1 MPHPS
6 QRHPTSARIRRPLAM
21 MGVVGSLLA
30 TSTSAA
36 LADDRPLRSIDP
48 GHGTD
53 KVVVA
58 HRGAS
63 GYLPE
68 HTLAAK
74 AMAYAQGAD
83 FLEQDVVMSKDDQL
97 VVLHDR
103 FLDRVTNVA
112 EVFPERARDDGRRYY
127 AIDFTLDELRKL
139 SFSEGFTVKDGEQ
152 VADYPERFPLGK
164 SHFGLHTLSEEI
176 EMIQGLNHSTGRDV
190 GLYVEIKA
198 PWFHQSEGKQVA
210 RAVLETL
217 KHYGYVAQDDNAVV
231 QIFDPNGLKR
241 IHDTLQPELE
251 MDLRLVQLM
260 GETSWDMTFQPDA
273 AGKLEPYDY
282 DWMYQ
287 EGGMQRIATYA
298 DGIGPWKPMVIEDS
312 STRDDIKVTPLVEE
326 AHAQGLI
333 VMPYTFR
340 LDEGRI
346 PDWASDYDDMLRT
359 FFVDA
364 RVDGV
369 FTDYPD
375 RAVQWLKQHGDAL

>member
-21 MGVVGSLLA
+21 MGVVGSLLG

-112 EVFPERARDDGRRYY
+112 EVFPERARDDGRYY

-198 PWFHQSEGKQVA
+198 PWFHQSEGKQVS

-231 QIFDPNGLKR
+231 QVFDPNGLKR

-251 MDLRLVQLM
+251 MDLRLVQLI

-273 AGKLEPYDY
+273 EGKLEPYDY

-312 STRDDIKVTPLVEE
+312 STRDDIKVTPMVEE

-333 VMPYTFR
+333 VLPYTFR

-346 PDWASDYDDMLRT
+346 PDWASDYDDMLRA

-364 RVDGV
+364 KVDGV

>member
-1 MPHPS
+1 
-6 QRHPTSARIRRPLAM
+6 M

-112 EVFPERARDDGRRYY
+112 EVFPERARDDGRYY
-127 AIDFTLDELRKL
+127 AIDFTLDELRLL

-198 PWFHQSEGKQVA
+198 PWFHQSEGNQVS

-217 KHYGYVAQDDNAVV
+217 KQYGYVAQDDNAVV
-231 QIFDPNGLKR
+231 QVFDPNGLKR
-241 IHDTLQPELE
+241 IHDKLQPELE

-273 AGKLEPYDY
+273 EGKLEPYDY

-312 STRDDIKVTPLVEE
+312 STRDDIKVTPMVEE

-346 PDWASDYDDMLRT
+346 PDWASDYDDMLRA

-364 RVDGV
+364 GVDGV

>member
-30 TSTSAA
+30 TSTSVA

-112 EVFPERARDDGRRYY
+112 EVFPERARDDGRYY

-139 SFSEGFTVKDGEQ
+139 AFSEGFTVKDGEQ

-176 EMIQGLNHSTGRDV
+176 EMVQGLNHSTGRDV

-198 PWFHQSEGKQVA
+198 PWFHQSEGKQVS

-231 QIFDPNGLKR
+231 QVFDPNGLKR

-251 MDLRLVQLM
+251 MNLRLVQLM
-260 GETSWDMTFQPDA
+260 GETRWDMTFQPDA
-273 AGKLEPYDY
+273 EGKLEPYDY

-312 STRDDIKVTPLVEE
+312 STRDDIKVTPMVEE

-346 PDWASDYDDMLRT
+346 PDWASDYDDMLRA

-375 RAVQWLKQHGDAL
+375 RAVQWLKQHGKAL

>member
-1 MPHPS
+1 MPHPF

-30 TSTSAA
+30 TSTSVA

-112 EVFPERARDDGRRYY
+112 EVFPERARDDGRYY
-127 AIDFTLDELRKL
+127 AIDFTLDELRLL

-176 EMIQGLNHSTGRDV
+176 EMIQGLNHSTVRDV

-198 PWFHQSEGKQVA
+198 PWFHQSEGKQVS

-231 QIFDPNGLKR
+231 QVFDPNGLKR

-251 MDLRLVQLM
+251 MNLRLVQLM
-260 GETSWDMTFQPDA
+260 GETRWDMTFQPDA
-273 AGKLEPYDY
+273 EGKLEPYDY

-312 STRDDIKVTPLVEE
+312 STRDDIKVTPMVEE

-333 VMPYTFR
+333 VLPYTFR

-346 PDWASDYDDMLRT
+346 PDWASDYDDMLRA

-364 RVDGV
+364 GVDGV

>member
-30 TSTSAA
+30 TSTSVA

-112 EVFPERARDDGRRYY
+112 EVFPERARDDGRYY

-139 SFSEGFTVKDGEQ
+139 AFSEGFTVKDGEQ

-198 PWFHQSEGKQVA
+198 PWFHQSEGKQVS

-231 QIFDPNGLKR
+231 QVFDPNGLKR

-251 MDLRLVQLM
+251 MNLRLVQLM

-273 AGKLEPYDY
+273 EGKLEPYDY

-312 STRDDIKVTPLVEE
+312 STRDDIKVTPMVEE

-346 PDWASDYDDMLRT
+346 PDWASDYDDMLRA

-364 RVDGV
+364 GVDGV

>member
-112 EVFPERARDDGRRYY
+112 EVFPERARDDGRYY
-127 AIDFTLDELRKL
+127 AIDFTLDELRLL

-198 PWFHQSEGKQVA
+198 PWFHQSEGNQVS

-217 KHYGYVAQDDNAVV
+217 KQYGYVAQDDNAVV
-231 QIFDPNGLKR
+231 QVFDPNGLKR
-241 IHDTLQPELE
+241 IHDKLQPELE

-273 AGKLEPYDY
+273 EGKLEPYDY

-312 STRDDIKVTPLVEE
+312 STRDDIKVTPMVEE

-333 VMPYTFR
+333 VMPDTFR

-346 PDWASDYDDMLRT
+346 PDWASDYDDMLRA

-364 RVDGV
+364 GVDGV

>member
-112 EVFPERARDDGRRYY
+112 EVFPERARDDGRYY
-127 AIDFTLDELRKL
+127 AIDFTLDELRQL

-198 PWFHQSEGKQVA
+198 PWFHQSEGKQVS

-231 QIFDPNGLKR
+231 QVFDPNGLKR

-273 AGKLEPYDY
+273 EGKLEPYDY

-312 STRDDIKVTPLVEE
+312 STRDDIKVTPMVEE

-333 VMPYTFR
+333 VLPYTFR

-346 PDWASDYDDMLRT
+346 PDWASDYDDMLRA

-364 RVDGV
+364 KVDGV

>member
-6 QRHPTSARIRRPLAM
+6 KRHPTSARIRRPLVM

-36 LADDRPLRSIDP
+36 LADDSPLRSIDP

-112 EVFPERARDDGRRYY
+112 EVFPERARDDGRYY

-198 PWFHQSEGKQVA
+198 PWFHQSEGKQVS

-217 KHYGYVAQDDNAVV
+217 KQYGYVAHDDNAVV
-231 QIFDPNGLKR
+231 QVFDPNGLKR

-273 AGKLEPYDY
+273 DGKLEPYDY

-346 PDWASDYDDMLRT
+346 PDWASDYDDMLRA

-364 RVDGV
+364 KVDGV

-375 RAVQWLKQHGDAL
+375 RAVQWLKNNGDAL

>member
-6 QRHPTSARIRRPLAM
+6 QCHPTTARIRRPLAM

-112 EVFPERARDDGRRYY
+112 EVFPERARDDGRYY

-198 PWFHQSEGKQVA
+198 PWFHQSEGKQVS

-217 KHYGYVAQDDNAVV
+217 KQYGYVAHDDNAVV
-231 QIFDPNGLKR
+231 QVFDPNGLKR

-273 AGKLEPYDY
+273 DGKLEPYDY

-312 STRDDIKVTPLVEE
+312 STRDDIKVTPMVEE

-346 PDWASDYDDMLRT
+346 PDWASDYDDMLRA
-359 FFVDA
+359 FFIDA
-364 RVDGV
+364 KVDGV

>member
-1 MPHPS
+1 MSLAGLLLVAGMPA
-6 QRHPTSARIRRPLAM
+6 QANETA
-21 MGVVGSLLA
+21 
-30 TSTSAA
+30 
-36 LADDRPLRSIDP
+36 LRSIDP

-83 FLEQDVVMSKDDQL
+83 FLEQDVVMSKDDRL

-103 FLDRVTNVA
+103 FLDRVTNGA
-112 EVFPERARDDGRRYY
+112 DVFPGRARDDGRYY
-127 AIDFTLDELRKL
+127 AIDFTLAELRTL
-139 SFSEGFTVKDGEQ
+139 SFSEGFTVKDGKQ

-190 GLYVEIKA
+190 GLYVEVKA
-198 PWFHQSEGKQVA
+198 PWFHQSEGKQIS

-217 KHYGYVAQDDNAVV
+217 KQYGYASHDDNAIV
-231 QIFDPNGLKR
+231 QVFDPNGLKR
-241 IHDTLQPELE
+241 IHDKLQPALG

-260 GETSWDMTFQPDA
+260 GETSWDMTFQPGPD
-273 AGKLEPYDY
+273 GKLEPYNY
-282 DWMYQ
+282 DWMFQ
-287 EGGMQRIATYA
+287 DGAMQRIATYA

-312 STRDDIKVTPLVEE
+312 STSDDIKVTPMVEK
-326 AHAQGLI
+326 AHAAGLI

-346 PDWASDYDDMLRT
+346 PAWASDYDDMLRA
-359 FFVDA
+359 FFEDA
-364 RVDGV
+364 GVDGI

-375 RAVQWLKQHGDAL
+375 RAVQWLNDYG

>member
-112 EVFPERARDDGRRYY
+112 EVFPERARDDGRYY
-127 AIDFTLDELRKL
+127 AIDFTLDELRLL

-198 PWFHQSEGKQVA
+198 PWFHQSEGNQVS

-217 KHYGYVAQDDNAVV
+217 KQYGYVAQDDNAVV
-231 QIFDPNGLKR
+231 QVFDPNGLKR

-273 AGKLEPYDY
+273 EGKLEPYDY

-312 STRDDIKVTPLVEE
+312 STRDDIKVTPMVEE

-346 PDWASDYDDMLRT
+346 PDWASDYDDMLRA

-364 RVDGV
+364 GVDGV

>member
-6 QRHPTSARIRRPLAM
+6 QRHPTPVRIRRPLAM

-36 LADDRPLRSIDP
+36 LADDSPLRSIDP
-48 GHGTD
+48 GHCTD

-112 EVFPERARDDGRRYY
+112 EVFPERARDDGRYY

-198 PWFHQSEGKQVA
+198 PWFHQSEGKQVS

-217 KHYGYVAQDDNAVV
+217 KQYGYVAHDDNAVV
-231 QIFDPNGLKR
+231 QVFDPNGLKR

-273 AGKLEPYDY
+273 DGKLEPYDY

-346 PDWASDYDDMLRT
+346 PDWASDYDDMLRA

-364 RVDGV
+364 KVDGV

-375 RAVQWLKQHGDAL
+375 RAVQWLKNNGDAL

>member
-1 MPHPS
+1 
-6 QRHPTSARIRRPLAM
+6 M

-112 EVFPERARDDGRRYY
+112 EVFPERARDDGRYY

-198 PWFHQSEGKQVA
+198 PWFHQSEGKQVS

-217 KHYGYVAQDDNAVV
+217 KQYGYVAQDDNAVV
-231 QIFDPNGLKR
+231 QVFDPNGLKR

-260 GETSWDMTFQPDA
+260 GETSWNMTFQPDA
-273 AGKLEPYDY
+273 EGKLEPYDY

-312 STRDDIKVTPLVEE
+312 STRGDIKVTPLVEE

-346 PDWASDYDDMLRT
+346 PDWANDYDDMLRA

>member
-1 MPHPS
+1 MSGSPHFLTHRS
-6 QRHPTSARIRRPLAM
+6 LTRLGV
-21 MGVVGSLLA
+21 MGALLVTTA
-30 TSTSAA
+30 STA
-36 LADDRPLRSIDP
+36 LADDATLRSIDP

-74 AMAYAQGAD
+74 SMAYAQGAD

-112 EVFPERARDDGRRYY
+112 DVFPDRAREDGRYY

-139 SFSEGFTVKDGEQ
+139 AFSEGFTVKDGER
-152 VADYPERFPLGK
+152 VTDYPERFPLGK

-198 PWFHQSEGKQVA
+198 PWFHQSEGKEIS

-217 KHYGYVAQDDNAVV
+217 KQYGYADHDDNAIV
-231 QIFDPNGLKR
+231 QVFDPNGLER
-241 IHDTLQPELE
+241 IHDTLQPELG

-260 GETSWDMTFQPDA
+260 GETSWGMTFQPGSD
-273 AGKLEPYDY
+273 GKLEPYSY

-287 EGGMQRIATYA
+287 DGAMQRIAGYA

-312 STRDDIKVTPLVEE
+312 STRDDIKVTPLVKE
-326 AHAQGLI
+326 AHAAGLI

-346 PDWASDYDDMLRT
+346 PDWASDYDDMLRV

-364 RVDGV
+364 DVDGV

-375 RAVQWLKQHGDAL
+375 RAVQWLKHNGEAL

>member
-112 EVFPERARDDGRRYY
+112 EIFPERARDDGRYY

-139 SFSEGFTVKDGEQ
+139 AFSEGFTVKDGEQ

-198 PWFHQSEGKQVA
+198 PWFHQSEGKQVS

-231 QIFDPNGLKR
+231 QVFDPNGLKR

-251 MDLRLVQLM
+251 MNLRLVQLM
-260 GETSWDMTFQPDA
+260 GETRWDMTFQPDA
-273 AGKLEPYDY
+273 EGKLEPYDY

-312 STRDDIKVTPLVEE
+312 STRDDIKVTPMVEE

-346 PDWASDYDDMLRT
+346 PDWASDYDDMLRA

>member
-1 MPHPS
+1 MPHPF

-112 EVFPERARDDGRRYY
+112 EVFPERARDDGRYY

-198 PWFHQSEGKQVA
+198 PWFHQSEGKQVS

-231 QIFDPNGLKR
+231 QVFDPNGLKR

-251 MDLRLVQLM
+251 MDLRLVQLI

-273 AGKLEPYDY
+273 EGKLEPYDY

-312 STRDDIKVTPLVEE
+312 STRDDIKVTPMVEE

-333 VMPYTFR
+333 VLPYTFR

-346 PDWASDYDDMLRT
+346 PDWASDYDDMLRA

-364 RVDGV
+364 KVDGV

>member
-112 EVFPERARDDGRRYY
+112 EVFPERARDDGRYY
-127 AIDFTLDELRKL
+127 AIDFTLDELRLL

-198 PWFHQSEGKQVA
+198 PWFHQSEGNQVS

-217 KHYGYVAQDDNAVV
+217 KQYGYVAQDDNAVV
-231 QIFDPNGLKR
+231 QVFDPNGLKR
-241 IHDTLQPELE
+241 IHDKLQPELE

-273 AGKLEPYDY
+273 EGKLEPYDY

-312 STRDDIKVTPLVEE
+312 STRDDIKVTPMVEE

-346 PDWASDYDDMLRT
+346 PDWASDYDDMLRA

-364 RVDGV
+364 GVDGV

>member
-112 EVFPERARDDGRRYY
+112 EVFPERARDDGRYY

-139 SFSEGFTVKDGEQ
+139 AFSEGFTVKDGEQ

-198 PWFHQSEGKQVA
+198 PWFHQSEGNQVS

-217 KHYGYVAQDDNAVV
+217 KQYGYVAQDDNAVV
-231 QIFDPNGLKR
+231 QVFDPNGLKR
-241 IHDTLQPELE
+241 IHDKLQPELE

-273 AGKLEPYDY
+273 EGKLEPYDY

-312 STRDDIKVTPLVEE
+312 STRDDIKVTPMVEE

-346 PDWASDYDDMLRT
+346 PDWASDYDDMLRA

>member
-30 TSTSAA
+30 TSTSVA

-112 EVFPERARDDGRRYY
+112 EVFPERARDDGRYY

-139 SFSEGFTVKDGEQ
+139 AFSEGFTVKDGEQ

-198 PWFHQSEGKQVA
+198 PWFHQSEGKQVS

-231 QIFDPNGLKR
+231 QVFDPNGLKR

-251 MDLRLVQLM
+251 MNLRLVQLM
-260 GETSWDMTFQPDA
+260 GETRWDMTFQPDA
-273 AGKLEPYDY
+273 EGKLEPYDY

-312 STRDDIKVTPLVEE
+312 STRDDIKVTPMVEE

-346 PDWASDYDDMLRT
+346 PDWASDYDDMLRA

>member
-112 EVFPERARDDGRRYY
+112 EVYPERARDDGRYY
-127 AIDFTLDELRKL
+127 AIDFTLDELRRL

-198 PWFHQSEGKQVA
+198 PWFHQSEGKQVS

-217 KHYGYVAQDDNAVV
+217 KHYGYVAHDDNAVV
-231 QIFDPNGLKR
+231 QVFDPNGLKR
-241 IHDTLQPELE
+241 IHDTLQPEMK

-273 AGKLEPYDY
+273 EGKLEPYDY

-312 STRDDIKVTPLVEE
+312 STRDDIKVTPMVEE

-333 VMPYTFR
+333 VLPYTFR

-346 PDWASDYDDMLRT
+346 PDWASDYDDMLRA

-364 RVDGV
+364 KVDGV

>member
-112 EVFPERARDDGRRYY
+112 EVFPERARDDGRYY

-198 PWFHQSEGKQVA
+198 PWFHQSEGKQVS

-217 KHYGYVAQDDNAVV
+217 KQYGYVAQDDNAVV
-231 QIFDPNGLKR
+231 QVFDPNGLKR

-251 MDLRLVQLM
+251 MNLRLVQLM

-273 AGKLEPYDY
+273 EGKLEPYDY

-312 STRDDIKVTPLVEE
+312 STRDDIKVTPMVEE

-346 PDWASDYDDMLRT
+346 PDWASDYDDMLRA

>member
-36 LADDRPLRSIDP
+36 LADDSPLRSIDP

-112 EVFPERARDDGRRYY
+112 EVFPERARDDGRYY

-139 SFSEGFTVKDGEQ
+139 AFSEGFTVKDGEQ

-198 PWFHQSEGKQVA
+198 PWFHQSEGKQVS
-210 RAVLETL
+210 RAVLATL

-231 QIFDPNGLKR
+231 QVFDPNGLKR

-273 AGKLEPYDY
+273 EGKLEPYDY

-312 STRDDIKVTPLVEE
+312 STRDDIKVTPMVEK

-346 PDWASDYDDMLRT
+346 PDWASDYDDMLRA

>member
-112 EVFPERARDDGRRYY
+112 EVFPERARDDGRYY

-139 SFSEGFTVKDGEQ
+139 AFSEGFTVKDGEQ

-198 PWFHQSEGKQVA
+198 PWFHQSEGKQVS

-231 QIFDPNGLKR
+231 QVFDPNGLKR

-251 MDLRLVQLM
+251 MNLRLVQLM
-260 GETSWDMTFQPDA
+260 GETRWDMTFQPDGE
-273 AGKLEPYDY
+273 GKLEPYDY

-312 STRDDIKVTPLVEE
+312 STRDDIKVTPMVEE

-346 PDWASDYDDMLRT
+346 PDWASDYDDMLRA

>member
-30 TSTSAA
+30 TSTSVA

-112 EVFPERARDDGRRYY
+112 EVFPERARDDGRYY

-139 SFSEGFTVKDGEQ
+139 AFSEGFTVKDGEQ

-176 EMIQGLNHSTGRDV
+176 EMVQGLNHSTGRDV

-198 PWFHQSEGKQVA
+198 PWFHQSEGKQVS

-217 KHYGYVAQDDNAVV
+217 KHYGYVAHDDNAVV
-231 QIFDPNGLKR
+231 QVFDPNGLKR

-251 MDLRLVQLM
+251 MNLRLVQLM

-273 AGKLEPYDY
+273 EGKLEPYDY

-346 PDWASDYDDMLRT
+346 PDWASDYDDMLRA

>member
-112 EVFPERARDDGRRYY
+112 EVFPERARDDGRYY

-198 PWFHQSEGKQVA
+198 PWFHQSEGKQVS

-231 QIFDPNGLKR
+231 QVFDPNGLKR

-273 AGKLEPYDY
+273 EGKLEPYDY

-312 STRDDIKVTPLVEE
+312 STRDDIKVTPMVEE

-346 PDWASDYDDMLRT
+346 PDWASDYDDMLRA

>member
-112 EVFPERARDDGRRYY
+112 EVFPERARDDGRYY

-198 PWFHQSEGKQVA
+198 PWFHQSEGKQVS

-231 QIFDPNGLKR
+231 QVFDPNGLKR

-312 STRDDIKVTPLVEE
+312 STRDDIKVTPLVEK
-326 AHAQGLI
+326 AHAQGMI

-346 PDWASDYDDMLRT
+346 PDWASDYDDMLRV

>member
-30 TSTSAA
+30 TSTSVA

-112 EVFPERARDDGRRYY
+112 EVFPERARDDGRYY

-139 SFSEGFTVKDGEQ
+139 AFSEGFTVKDGEQ

-198 PWFHQSEGKQVA
+198 PWFHQSEGKQVS

-231 QIFDPNGLKR
+231 QVFDPNGLKR

-251 MDLRLVQLM
+251 MDLRLVQLI

-273 AGKLEPYDY
+273 EGKLEPYDY

-312 STRDDIKVTPLVEE
+312 STRDDIKVTPMVEE

-346 PDWASDYDDMLRT
+346 PDWASDYDDMLRA

>member
-112 EVFPERARDDGRRYY
+112 EVFPERARDDGRYY

-198 PWFHQSEGKQVA
+198 PWFHQSEGKQVS

-231 QIFDPNGLKR
+231 QVFDPNGLKR

-312 STRDDIKVTPLVEE
+312 SSRDDIKVTPLVEE

-346 PDWASDYDDMLRT
+346 PDWASDYDDMLHA